1 MRIDEMYVLTSVAF
15 FIWALRSIFYWV
27 TQWQKLSSGTLQIR
41 SSLISIIKVF
51 FSPFS
56 VISWVGIIFSFYI
69 TFTDFPLIYY
79 QSFIF
84 FIFTF
89 KAVFTVIDLGSGKI
103 RVPKFTW
110 QNSIISSLAVIL
122 AALVMLLPLTERY
135 LWLLLVDR
143 MLFFF
148 VALPVFLILFP
159 SEIFEDIQLKRA
171 AQYAKKFKKI
181 QSTFIIGENANEVAY
196 FINQILKKNKNILI
210 IENQFLRPSFV
221 AKSLLNNVSSQT
233 ELIFIV
239 IPKLYLPL
247 LISISKIITPKFVIF
262 LSKDSKSIQKVL
274 HGLDMYL
281 PKSTS
286 VIIDQSLKSTVNNK
300 KRRILTFSSETDI
313 DHLATISMESV
324 IQKKDELKMILR
336 FFNQEIIFKAPL
348 IGKHYGQYLLPG
360 ILFSRLVGMTQDDL
374 SISQNNINPLPG
386 RLVAHTLHSGVVIV
400 DATRIKYK
408 AEASGAL
415 EYLKA
420 YHKER
425 VVIFGIGEEISTA
438 EIRSLKAE
446 FSIPSL
452 VIVLAQKHQS
462 LIRRLIRVGTGKS
475 EVIFNSEGEIIHL
488 VSEKLSRGDVLLLLG
503 KESGN
508 LIESILLSTRTLS

>member
-122 AALVMLLPLTERY
+122 AALVMLLPLTE
-135 LWLLLVDR
+135 
-143 MLFFF
+143 
-148 VALPVFLILFP
+148 
-159 SEIFEDIQLKRA
+159 SEIFEDIQLKSA
-171 AQYAKKFKKI
+171 AQYVKRFKKI
-181 QSTFIIGENANEVAY
+181 QPTFIVGENANEVAY
-196 FINQILKKNKNILI
+196 FMNQILKRNKNILI

-247 LISISKIITPKFVIF
+247 LISISKIIPPKFVIV

-274 HGLDMYL
+274 QGLDIYL
-281 PKSTS
+281 PKATP

-300 KRRILTFSSETDI
+300 KRRILTFSSENDI
-313 DHLATISMESV
+313 DHLATISIESV

-360 ILFSRLVGMTQDDL
+360 ILFASLIGMTQDDL
-374 SISQNNINPLPG
+374 SRSQNNINPLPG
-386 RLVAHTLHSGVVIV
+386 RLVAHTLHSGVVII
-400 DATRIKYK
+400 DATRIKQK
-408 AEASGAL
+408 TEVSGAL
-415 EYLKA
+415 EFLKI
-420 YHKER
+420 YRKER

-438 EIRSLKAE
+438 EIRSLKTE

-452 VIVLAQKHQS
+452 VIVLAQKHQT